1 MTPDRRAWSAGRAL
15 LSTIVAVTVLL
26 LAACSSDDGP
36 PPPCPIVVL
45 VKDADRLTRFEGSG
59 RDLTDVVFET
69 TIRNADVA
77 CAYDDNEVEAALR
90 VLFATTRGP
99 ADTARRADFRYF
111 VAVADRE
118 QNILAREEFDLAAT
132 SRVTGPRSC
141 RSTRSTRPFRSA
153 RARAGPTT
161 SFTSAWSCRATRW
174 ITTAVPRAEVRPA
187 PEPILRLLLARF
199 GPDPP
204 GTH

>member
-1 MTPDRRAWSAGRAL
+1 MTLERRFRTAGRAF
-15 LSTIVAVTVLL
+15 LSAILAVTGLL
-26 LAACSSDDGP
+26 LAACSSEDSA

-90 VLFATTRGP
+90 LLFATNRGP
-99 ADTARRADFRYF
+99 ANTSRRAEFRYF

-118 QNILAREEFDLAAT
+118 QNILAREEFDLAAEFPGNRTEILQIDEIDPTIPLAEGRNGADYVVYIGLVLSRDEVDYNRRT
-132 SRVTGPRSC
+132 SR
-141 RSTRSTRPFRSA
+141 
-153 RARAGPTT
+153 
-161 SFTSAWSCRATRW
+161 
-174 ITTAVPRAEVRPA
+174 
-187 PEPILRLLLARF
+187 
-199 GPDPP
+199 
-204 GTH
+204 

>member
-77 CAYDDNEVEAALR
+77 CAYDDNDVEAALR

-118 QNILAREEFDLAAT
+118 QNILAREEFDLAAIFPGNRT
-132 SRVTGPRSC
+132 EILQIDEIDPTIPLREGESGADYVVYIGLVLSRDEVDYNRRT
-141 RSTRSTRPFRSA
+141 A
-153 RARAGPTT
+153 R
-161 SFTSAWSCRATRW
+161 
-174 ITTAVPRAEVRPA
+174 
-187 PEPILRLLLARF
+187 
-199 GPDPP
+199 
-204 GTH
+204 

>member
-1 MTPDRRAWSAGRAL
+1 MTPERRAWAF

-77 CAYDDNEVEAALR
+77 CAYEDNEVEAALR

-99 ADTARRADFRYF
+99 ADSSRRADFRYF

-118 QNILAREEFDLAAT
+118 QNILAREEFDLAAIFPGNRT
-132 SRVTGPRSC
+132 EILQINDASIRTFIERRRLSSSARFSFWSRRM
-141 RSTRSTRPFRSA
+141 RPFLRSSDSVN
-153 RARAGPTT
+153 P
-161 SFTSAWSCRATRW
+161 
-174 ITTAVPRAEVRPA
+174 
-187 PEPILRLLLARF
+187 
-199 GPDPP
+199 
-204 GTH
+204 